1 LYDRAAMV
9 GRNPARFLAPAA
21 LVAVAVGA
29 FLVVSNNV
37 NSSSNSTPASHV
49 LDLNHL
55 GRNKYAHR
63 RFYTVQ
69 PGDNLTSISTKTGI
83 SMPRLE
89 QLNSSLDPNSLQT
102 GQRLRLRQ

>member
-1 LYDRAAMV
+1 MV

-21 LVAVAVGA
+21 LAAVAVGA
-29 FLVVSNNV
+29 FVVVSNNV
-37 NSSSNSTPASHV
+37 NSSSHSTPASHV

-55 GRNKYAHR
+55 VHNKYAHR

-69 PGDNLTSISTKTGI
+69 AGDNLTGISTKTGI
-83 SMPRLE
+83 SVTRLE
-89 QLNSSLDPNSLQT
+89 QLNSSLDPNALQT